1 MARPADLD
9 SARHGLAARR
19 PAAGLRLAVSLP
31 APFVSVRDCVE
42 LGRRAEREWG
52 YPAIWLA
59 ETNGPDSF
67 SLAGALAMATER
79 VTLGTAIV
87 PVYNRS
93 PAVLAMSAGTLA
105 ELSGDRFVL
114 GLGSSSHAI
123 VEGWNGIPFERPLA
137 HVRECVELV
146 RQALVEPRTDYRG
159 SVFRSRGLRLGAR
172 TAKPVPLYV
181 AALREKMLRLA
192 GAVGDGLIVN
202 LFPLAALPRI
212 LAAWR
217 AGAAEAGRE
226 IAGQEVV
233 CRFQVCVTDDVP
245 RARALVRAAF
255 GGYVATP
262 VYNRF
267 FAWCGFEDVA
277 RDVAEAFDR
286 GDRAGVAAAM
296 TDAFVDGI
304 AILGS
309 AEACREQV
317 AAFVAAGVTT
327 PVIAPLAVDRESV
340 LRVFEAFAPARHG

>member
-1 MARPADLD
+1 VEL
-9 SARHGLAARR
+9 G
-19 PAAGLRLAVSLP
+19 RLAVSLP
-31 APFVSVRDCVE
+31 APFVSARACVE
-42 LGRRAEREWG
+42 LGRRAETEWG

-67 SLAGALAMATER
+67 SLAGALATVTER
-79 VTLGTAIV
+79 VTIGTAIV

-123 VEGWNGIPFERPLA
+123 IEGWNGVPFERPLA
-137 HVRECVELV
+137 HVREAVQIV
-146 RQALVEPRTDYRG
+146 RQALVDGRTDFRG
-159 SVFRSRGLRLGAR
+159 EVFRSKGLRVGAR
-172 TAKPVPLYV
+172 TRQPAPIYV

-192 GAVGDGLIVN
+192 GALGDGLIVN
-202 LFPLAALPRI
+202 LFPVTALPRI

-217 AGAAEAGRE
+217 AGAAEAGRDVD
-226 IAGQEVV
+226 GQEVV
-233 CRFQVCVTDDVP
+233 CRFQVCVTDDVA
-245 RARALVRAAF
+245 RARQIVRAGF

-262 VYNRF
+262 VYNKF

-277 RDVAEAFDR
+277 EAVADAFAR

-296 TDAFVDGI
+296 TDDFVDRI

-309 AEACREQV
+309 AEACRAQV
-317 AAFVAAGVTT
+317 AEFVAAGVTT
-327 PVIAPLAVDRESV
+327 PVIAPLALDRAGVE
-340 LRVFEAFAPARHG
+340 RVFEAFAPARRAGS

>member
-1 MARPADLD
+1 MEL
-9 SARHGLAARR
+9 G
-19 PAAGLRLAVSLP
+19 RLAVSLP
-31 APFVSVRDCVE
+31 APFVPVRECVE
-42 LGRRAEREWG
+42 LGRRAESEWG

-67 SLAGALAMATER
+67 SLAGALATATER
-79 VTLGTAIV
+79 ITIGTAIV
-87 PVYNRS
+87 PVYNRT

-123 VEGWNGIPFERPLA
+123 IEGWNGVRFERPLA
-137 HVRECVELV
+137 HVRECVEIV
-146 RQALVEPRTDYRG
+146 RQALTEGRTDYRG
-159 SVFRSRGLRLGAR
+159 EVLASKGLRVGAR
-172 TAKPVPLYV
+172 TRRPVPIYL

-192 GAVGDGLIVN
+192 GALGDGLIVN
-202 LFPLAALPRI
+202 LFPLTALPRI
-212 LAAWR
+212 LEAWR
-217 AGAAEAGRE
+217 AGAAEAGRDVS
-226 IAGQEVV
+226 GQEVV
-233 CRFQVCVTDDVP
+233 CRFQVCVTDDVA
-245 RARALVRAAF
+245 RARQLVRAAF

-277 RDVAEAFDR
+277 KRVAECFAR

-296 TDAFVDGI
+296 SDDFVDRI

-309 AEACREQV
+309 AEACREQI

-327 PVIAPLAVDRESV
+327 PVIAPLALDRGAVE
-340 LRVFEAFAPARHG
+340 RVFEAFAPARAR

>member
-1 MARPADLD
+1 MEL
-9 SARHGLAARR
+9 G
-19 PAAGLRLAVSLP
+19 RLAVSLP
-31 APFVSVRDCVE
+31 APFVPVRECVE
-42 LGRRAEREWG
+42 LGRRAESEWG

-79 VTLGTAIV
+79 VTIGTAIV
-87 PVYNRS
+87 PVFNRS

-105 ELSGDRFVL
+105 ELSRDRFVL

-123 VEGWNGIPFERPLA
+123 IEGWNGIRFERPLA
-137 HVRECVELV
+137 HVRECVQIV
-146 RQALVEPRTDYRG
+146 RQALTEGRTDFRG
-159 SVFRSRGLRLGAR
+159 EVLSSKGLRVGAR
-172 TAKPVPLYV
+172 TRRPVPIYV

-192 GAVGDGLIVN
+192 GALGDGLIVN
-202 LFPLAALPRI
+202 LFPLSALPRI

-217 AGAAEAGRE
+217 AGAADAGRDV
-226 IAGQEVV
+226 ADQEVV
-233 CRFQVCVTDDVP
+233 CRFQVCVTDDVA
-245 RARALVRAAF
+245 RARQLVRAAF

-277 RDVAEAFDR
+277 QRVAECFSR

-296 TDAFVDGI
+296 SDDFVDRI

-309 AEACREQV
+309 AEACREQI

-327 PVIAPLAVDRESV
+327 PVIAPLALDRASV
-340 LRVFEAFAPARHG
+340 ERVFEAFAPARASR